1 MRLFAFSGRPINQT
15 FLFPDLFMI
24 FEIMRL
30 SIAFHNSGRLILVLI
45 IMGFLT
51 SCKSASFHVGKTSLS
66 RYFKDCEFSSR
77 GFSGLAV
84 YDLQAD
90 KFIFHYNA
98 EKRFIPASNT
108 KLLTYYSV
116 LHMLGDSIPAME
128 YCIVNDSIFFT
139 GTGDPTWFYDTFDH
153 TQSVA
158 ILADS
163 SFDLIYVPRSMADN
177 RFGPGWAWDDY
188 MYNYSVEKS
197 TYPIYGNRLSM
208 YKPAGKKGV
217 EIRPKSMDMMV
228 NISSSEEKDG
238 YEVVRNEFSNNYF
251 LKIQS
256 DSVEVETAVPFI
268 YSDELFVNLLADT
281 LHRPIHIAGYFPDC
295 DRQRTYDTPI
305 DSVLAKILLDSDN
318 FLSEQMLL
326 VIGST
331 IGDTLSTE
339 GVIELMEKG
348 QLSDIAD
355 DITWVDGSGLSRY
368 NLLTPASIISV
379 LKRIYS
385 TQPHKKIFALLPES
399 GNTGSLKTSFTDLT
413 GKIHAKT
420 GSMSGV
426 YNLSGYLVTDSGK
439 TLAFSFMNNN
449 FKVSPSLVKQ
459 EMEKILA
466 AFMDY

>member
-1 MRLFAFSGRPINQT
+1 MA
-15 FLFPDLFMI
+15 
-24 FEIMRL
+24 
-30 SIAFHNSGRLILVLI
+30 ILV
-45 IMGFLT
+45 MVFLA
-51 SCKSASFHVGKTSLS
+51 SCKSASFHVGKNSLD
-66 RYFKDCEFSSR
+66 RYFESSEISKR
-77 GFSGLAV
+77 SFSGLAV

-90 KFIFHYNA
+90 KMIFNYNA
-98 EKRFIPASNT
+98 DKGFIPASNT
-108 KLLTYYSV
+108 KLLTYYTA
-116 LHMLGDSIPAME
+116 LQMLGDSIPAME
-128 YCIVNDSIFFT
+128 YCVVNDSIFFT

-163 SFDLIYVPRSMADN
+163 SFDLNYIPRNMADY
-177 RFGPGWAWDDY
+177 RFGRGWSWDDY
-188 MYNYSVEKS
+188 MYDYSIEKS
-197 TYPIYGNRLSM
+197 TFPIYGNRLSV
-208 YKPAGKKGV
+208 YKPAGNKEV
-217 EIRPKSMDMMV
+217 EIHPKSMDILV
-228 NISSSEEKDG
+228 NFSSPEEKDG
-238 YEVVRNEFSNNYF
+238 YEVERNEFSNNYF

-256 DSVEVETAVPFI
+256 DSVAVETAVPFI

-281 LHRPIHIAGYFPDC
+281 LHRTVHIAGSFPDC
-295 DRQRTYDTPI
+295 DRRRTYDIPI

-326 VIGST
+326 VISST
-331 IGDTLSTE
+331 LGDTLSTE
-339 GVIELMEKG
+339 RVIELMEKG

-379 LKRIYS
+379 LKKIYS
-385 TQPHKKIFALLPES
+385 TQPHEKIFAMLPES
-399 GNTGSLKTSFTDLT
+399 GNTGSLKTSFIGLT

-449 FKVSPSLVKQ
+449 FKVPPSLIRQ